1 MRQQFVDAAGRLSRQ
16 PLEDVAQVGVGICPL
31 SRAEWTRLMM
41 AAARLPARRLPA
53 NSQLV
58 RPLAIGR
65 IWFSTQ
71 LLSIGRSPSS
81 M

>member
-1 MRQQFVDAAGRLSRQ
+1 M
-16 PLEDVAQVGVGICPL
+16 I
-31 SRAEWTRLMM
+31 

-53 NSQLV
+53 KSQLE
-58 RPLAIGR
+58 RPIAMGR

-71 LLSIGRSPSS
+71 LLSAGRSPSS